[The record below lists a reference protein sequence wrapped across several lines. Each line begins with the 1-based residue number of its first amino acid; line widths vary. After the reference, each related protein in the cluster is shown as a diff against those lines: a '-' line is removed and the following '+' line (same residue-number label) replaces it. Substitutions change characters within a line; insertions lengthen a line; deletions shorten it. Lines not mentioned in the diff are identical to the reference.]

1 MTTGRTAA
9 IVLAAGR
16 GKRMKS
22 TLPKVLHPLAGRPMI
37 GHLLETLEGLALDR
51 IVFVVGKG
59 MKAVVEA
66 VAPHRC
72 VVQEP
77 PLGTAHAVLAAR
89 KALKGFAGD
98 LLVVY
103 GGDPLIGRA
112 TFRRLL
118 KARRSRTGPAVA
130 VLGFRSAEPG
140 EYGRLIQG
148 SGGTLEAIVEAE
160 DATADE
166 RAVGFCNSGVMAVD
180 GASLFKLLKRV
191 GNDNAKGEY
200 YLTDI
205 VALARAEGLA
215 CVAVEGHADELIGID
230 SRADL
235 AAAEGVLQARLRRRV
250 MASGASL
257 VDPETVFLSFDTRLG
272 RDVRVAPYVVFGP
285 GVRVGD
291 GAEILS
297 FCHIEGAAI
306 AAGARVGPFARLRP
320 TTRIAEGVHIGNF
333 LEVKNAVFEAG
344 SKANHLSYV
353 GDTRV
358 GARANVGAGTIT
370 CNYDGFF
377 KHHTEIGADAFIG
390 SNVALVA
397 PVKVGVGA
405 TVGAGSVIARDV
417 PANALA
423 LTRAEHTEILG
434 GASRV
439 RARKRSENRTKSRK
453 KA

>member
-1 MTTGRTAA
+1 MTIGRTAA

-22 TLPKVLHPLAGRPMI
+22 AVPKVLHPLAGRPMI
-37 GHLLETLEGLALDR
+37 GHLLETLEGLAVER
-51 IVFVVGKG
+51 TVVVVGKG

-89 KALKGFAGD
+89 QALKGFAGD
-98 LLVVY
+98 ILVVY

-118 KARRSRTGPAVA
+118 KARRARTGPAVA
-130 VLGFRSAEPG
+130 VLGFRSADPG
-140 EYGRLIQG
+140 AYGRLIQG
-148 SGGTLEAIVEAE
+148 SGGTLEAIVEAQ
-160 DATADE
+160 DATAQE
-166 RAVGFCNSGVMAVD
+166 RAVEFCNSGVMAAD
-180 GASLFKLLKRV
+180 GAALFKLLKRV

-215 CVAVEGHADELIGID
+215 CAVVEGDADELAGID

-235 AAAEGVLQARLRRRV
+235 AAAEAVLQARLRRRV
-250 MASGASL
+250 MAGGASL

-272 RDVRVAPYVVFGP
+272 RDVRVGPYVVFGP
-285 GVRVGD
+285 GVRVDD

-320 TTRIAEGVHIGNF
+320 ETCIAEGVHIGNF

-344 SKANHLSYV
+344 AKANHLSYV
-353 GDTRV
+353 GDARV

-370 CNYDGFF
+370 CNYDGFL
-377 KHHTEIGADAFIG
+377 KHPTDIGADAFIG

-397 PVKVGVGA
+397 PVKVGDGA
-405 TVGAGSVIARDV
+405 NVGAGSVIARDV
-417 PANALA
+417 PADALA
-423 LTRAEHTEILG
+423 LTRAEHTEISG

-439 RARKRSENRTKSRK
+439 RARKKTELRAKSRK

>member
-1 MTTGRTAA
+1 M
-9 IVLAAGR
+9 
-16 GKRMKS
+16 
-22 TLPKVLHPLAGRPMI
+22 
-37 GHLLETLEGLALDR
+37 
-51 IVFVVGKG
+51 
-59 MKAVVEA
+59 
-66 VAPHRC
+66 
-72 VVQEP
+72 
-77 PLGTAHAVLAAR
+77 
-89 KALKGFAGD
+89 
-98 LLVVY
+98 
-103 GGDPLIGRA
+103 
-112 TFRRLL
+112 
-118 KARRSRTGPAVA
+118 
-130 VLGFRSAEPG
+130 
-140 EYGRLIQG
+140 
-148 SGGTLEAIVEAE
+148 
-160 DATADE
+160 
-166 RAVGFCNSGVMAVD
+166 GFCNSGVMAVD

-257 VDPETVFLSFDTRLG
+257 VDPETAFPELRHQARPGRARRSPTWSSAPESGWATARKSSPSATSRVLPSPPGRGSAPSPACDPQHASRKACTSATSWRSRTRSS
-272 RDVRVAPYVVFGP
+272 R
-285 GVRVGD
+285 
-291 GAEILS
+291 
-297 FCHIEGAAI
+297 
-306 AAGARVGPFARLRP
+306 
-320 TTRIAEGVHIGNF
+320 
-333 LEVKNAVFEAG
+333 AG